1 MKPLEK
7 LPINCLWVVEM
18 SVFTICLK
26 FIWTFCRCYLCRK
39 SNGNNLRVQRQKVL
53 FQISDT
59 TRRNTSLPPS
69 LPITFNNFVRN
80 RQIKS
85 PLWMAWLLNC
95 IFIFCTQKSAHSKNR
110 SSKYNSKCWEIR
122 VKMQTN
128 YRFWPL
134 KRVYNNILNW
144 QQIKNKHLCVSIF
157 FSLSKFTIWEAI
169 LKKNLKWLVCTC
181 ITCKFKIIYS
191 LLNYDDLQI
200 NYDICKW
207 KNIIITLILRYD
219 I

>member
-69 LPITFNNFVRN
+69 LRTTFNNFVRN
-80 RQIKS
+80 RHIKS

-95 IFIFCTQKSAHSKNR
+95 TFIFLHSK
-110 SSKYNSKCWEIR
+110 KC
-122 VKMQTN
+122 
-128 YRFWPL
+128 PL
-134 KRVYNNILNW
+134 K
-144 QQIKNKHLCVSIF
+144 K
-157 FSLSKFTIWEAI
+157 SKFQIQFEMLRASCENANKLSILAIEAR
-169 LKKNLKWLVCTC
+169 V
-181 ITCKFKIIYS
+181 
-191 LLNYDDLQI
+191 
-200 NYDICKW
+200 
-207 KNIIITLILRYD
+207 
-219 I
+219 

>member
-59 TRRNTSLPPS
+59 TRRNTSLP
-69 LPITFNNFVRN
+69 ITFNNFVRN

-95 IFIFCTQKSAHSKNR
+95 IFIFFCTQKSAHSKNR

-128 YRFWPL
+128 YRFWLL

-144 QQIKNKHLCVSIF
+144 QQIKNKHLFVSIF
-157 FSLSKFTIWEAI
+157 FSLKIYDMRSHFE
-169 LKKNLKWLVCTC
+169 KNLKWLVCSC

-200 NYDICKW
+200 NYGIYKW
-207 KNIIITLILRYD
+207 KNIIITLILRYG